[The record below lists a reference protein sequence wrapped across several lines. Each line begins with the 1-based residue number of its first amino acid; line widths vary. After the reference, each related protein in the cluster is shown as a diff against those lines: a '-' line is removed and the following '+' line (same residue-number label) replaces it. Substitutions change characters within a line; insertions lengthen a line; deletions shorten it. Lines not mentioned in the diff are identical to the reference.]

1 MLRALPKGRRAEIW
15 NPYNLEVSILSESDS
30 LLRIEGL
37 GSRFLILSNE
47 ERPTEVNDSLSALLT
62 DNAGKETI
70 MQLDSEWDITFPN
83 TAHLEKQQLF
93 EWTKSDNDDIR
104 YFSGTATYKRHF
116 SLSRKHLKQ
125 QNVILDLG
133 DIKNMATVRVNG
145 TIFPVMWKAPFLL
158 DIKTA
163 VKEGDNII
171 EVDVTNLWPNRMI
184 GDEQEPDDIEWS
196 EPLIYDFAPGKPVAG
211 RYMNA
216 IPEWLRQGTVRPSK
230 NRKTVGCFKFF
241 TKDSPLLPSGLIGP
255 VVIR

>member
-1 MLRALPKGRRAEIW
+1 
-15 NPYNLEVSILSESDS
+15 
-30 LLRIEGL
+30 
-37 GSRFLILSNE
+37 
-47 ERPTEVNDSLSALLT
+47 
-62 DNAGKETI
+62 
-70 MQLDSEWDITFPN
+70 
-83 TAHLEKQQLF
+83 
-93 EWTKSDNDDIR
+93 
-104 YFSGTATYKRHF
+104 
-116 SLSRKHLKQ
+116 
-125 QNVILDLG
+125 
-133 DIKNMATVRVNG
+133 MATVRVNG
-145 TIFPVMWKAPFLL
+145 TNFPVMWKAPFLL

-196 EPLIYDFAPGKPVAG
+196 EPLVYDFAPGKPVAG